1 MLFKSCPTIKLR
13 HYKHVNISHSNCN
26 KQLCSQCA
34 MKEIQVHLATSVLL
48 FKLPPQV
55 QSNREWLQGSV
66 CTCFIFSVSVP
77 ALLGAPKML
86 STMTD
91 HMYITSPMATAKSS
105 VVLEIRPLI
114 LQITGLEACKWQLAP
129 TVMNPSAP
137 SCVCSLCVT
146 SCYWKG
152 DLNGNAWIAKFLQ
165 ECTHWADCTEMD
177 SKLQMENKHFN

>member
-146 SCYWKG
+146 SC
-152 DLNGNAWIAKFLQ
+152 LSLI
-165 ECTHWADCTEMD
+165 HI
-177 SKLQMENKHFN
+177 